1 MQRCVKCSDVYSAGT
16 SQLSFLFRLLD
27 PSFPSYFVLAVSSFG
42 NRSLIPSSLEL
53 SSVYIRL
60 VMSCLE
66 MLFYSSISKMVFYGN
81 GALQTTPK
89 QQLERSEVQLF
100 FLEGLKNG
108 WLRKNAV

>member
-1 MQRCVKCSDVYSAGT
+1 
-16 SQLSFLFRLLD
+16 
-27 PSFPSYFVLAVSSFG
+27 
-42 NRSLIPSSLEL
+42 
-53 SSVYIRL
+53 
-60 VMSCLE
+60 MSCLE

-89 QQLERSEVQLF
+89 QQLGRSEVQLF